1 MLLQVNTF
9 NLTPKNHVQV
19 QIGSGRKMRIAMMTK
34 TCRRMRKKMM
44 RRKAVG
50 RKMMD
55 LGSWPSMATLLILKT
70 KRRTETMI
78 KLETMRMTMTMLK
91 MRRAMRTKAGGKR
104 GNWISIVAS

>member
-34 TCRRMRKKMM
+34 TWRRM

-70 KRRTETMI
+70 KRRTETMM
-78 KLETMRMTMTMLK
+78 KLETMRITMTMLK
-91 MRRAMRTKAGGKR
+91 MRRARRTKAGGRR

>member
-34 TCRRMRKKMM
+34 TCRRIRKKMM

-55 LGSWPSMATLLILKT
+55 LGSWPSMATLLIFKM
-70 KRRTETMI
+70 KRRTETMM
-78 KLETMRMTMTMLK
+78 KLETMRMTMLK
-91 MRRAMRTKAGGKR
+91 MRRARRTKAGGKR

>member
-1 MLLQVNTF
+1 MR
-9 NLTPKNHVQV
+9 
-19 QIGSGRKMRIAMMTK
+19 RKMR
-34 TCRRMRKKMM
+34 RRKIM

-55 LGSWPSMATLLILKT
+55 LGSWPLMATLLIFKT

-91 MRRAMRTKAGGKR
+91 MKRARRTKAGGRR

>member
-44 RRKAVG
+44 MRKAVG

-55 LGSWPSMATLLILKT
+55 LGSWPSMHYAI
-70 KRRTETMI
+70 
-78 KLETMRMTMTMLK
+78 
-91 MRRAMRTKAGGKR
+91 RAMGGVTLRQKKEK
-104 GNWISIVAS
+104 N

>member
-1 MLLQVNTF
+1 
-9 NLTPKNHVQV
+9 
-19 QIGSGRKMRIAMMTK
+19 MMTK
-34 TCRRMRKKMM
+34 TCRRMRKKIM

-78 KLETMRMTMTMLK
+78 KLETMRMTMLMMK
-91 MRRAMRTKAGGKR
+91 RARRTKAGGRR

>member
-1 MLLQVNTF
+1 
-9 NLTPKNHVQV
+9 
-19 QIGSGRKMRIAMMTK
+19 MMTK

-70 KRRTETMI
+70 KRRTEIMI
-78 KLETMRMTMTMLK
+78 KFGTIRMTMLK
-91 MRRAMRTKAGGKR
+91 MRRARRTKAGGRR

>member
-34 TCRRMRKKMM
+34 TCRRIRKKMM

-55 LGSWPSMATLLILKT
+55 LGSWPSMATLLIFKM
-70 KRRTETMI
+70 KRRTETMM
-78 KLETMRMTMTMLK
+78 KLETMRMTMLK
-91 MRRAMRTKAGGKR
+91 MRRARRTKAGGRR